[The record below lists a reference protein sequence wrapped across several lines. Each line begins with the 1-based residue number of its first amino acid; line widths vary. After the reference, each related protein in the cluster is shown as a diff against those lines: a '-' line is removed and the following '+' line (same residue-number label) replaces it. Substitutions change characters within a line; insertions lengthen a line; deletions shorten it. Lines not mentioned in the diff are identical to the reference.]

1 MLTESVSL
9 QSHYFFLFTHLFTI
23 FACVIEHEIYQETI
37 TEFLTVLLMKH
48 SGNIRIAKILKQRRT
63 EIYPSRW
70 H

>member
-1 MLTESVSL
+1 
-9 QSHYFFLFTHLFTI
+9 
-23 FACVIEHEIYQETI
+23 VIEHEIYQETI